1 MFPLSLGAHGLG
13 PKTELFKTNI
23 SNFHC
28 WTIVIGGIKH
38 QKKKKKKKKTQK
50 NTQNKFQTVD
60 HSHII
65 QIHEK
70 GEQMKWARQV
80 SQLTPCGE

>member
-38 QKKKKKKKKTQK
+38 QKKKKKKKK
-50 NTQNKFQTVD
+50 NP
-60 HSHII
+60 
-65 QIHEK
+65 EK
-70 GEQMKWARQV
+70 YTKQV
-80 SQLTPCGE
+80 SDSGPQPHNTDS